1 VLLAL
6 DKLTAGR
13 EKAVGELAAQSSSRR
28 CVGLDS
34 VLTTEREREK
44 TPVPGE
50 GERQKG
56 GGGRR
61 SKSG

>member
-34 VLTTEREREK
+34 VHDGEREK